1 MNEPLQST
9 TLSPAAS
16 RTALQPDS
24 ALRRFFH
31 RQRGD
36 SPFKQAI
43 IHVVLICACLIAIY
57 PVLRVVSISLRPGN
71 NVVSTSLSIIP
82 AGATLDSYRKLF
94 TQKDFLLWL
103 WNSLI
108 VTLITSTLGL
118 ALAATGAY
126 AFSRWKF
133 PGRRAGLLFL
143 LTTQMIPAGMLL
155 IPLYILVVRLQLFN
169 TYRGIIIAYAT
180 TAVPFSIWMIKG
192 YFDTVPIDL
201 EEAAKIDGA
210 SQLGAFW
217 RVILPLSTPSLAI
230 AFLFNFM
237 GAWSEFIVAKTLL
250 QKPELRTWPL
260 GIQEL
265 SGQFTTEWNT
275 YAAAA
280 VLIMIP
286 VVSIFLY
293 FSKYFV
299 GGLTLGGVK
308 G

>member
-1 MNEPLQST
+1 
-9 TLSPAAS
+9 
-16 RTALQPDS
+16 
-24 ALRRFFH
+24 
-31 RQRGD
+31 
-36 SPFKQAI
+36 
-43 IHVVLICACLIAIY
+43 
-57 PVLRVVSISLRPGN
+57 
-71 NVVSTSLSIIP
+71 
-82 AGATLDSYRKLF
+82 
-94 TQKDFLLWL
+94 
-103 WNSLI
+103 
-108 VTLITSTLGL
+108 
-118 ALAATGAY
+118 
-126 AFSRWKF
+126 
-133 PGRRAGLLFL
+133 
-143 LTTQMIPAGMLL
+143 MIPAGMLL

-286 VVSIFLY
+286 VVTIFLY

>member
-16 RTALQPDS
+16 RPALQPDS

-82 AGATLDSYRKLF
+82 AGASLDSYRKLF

-155 IPLYILVVRLQLFN
+155 IPLYILVVRLNLFN

-210 SQLGAFW
+210 SQMGAFW

>member
-1 MNEPLQST
+1 VNEPLQST

-16 RTALQPDS
+16 RTSLQPDS
-24 ALRRFFH
+24 ALRRFFY

-57 PVLRVVSISLRPGN
+57 PVLRVVSISLRPGT

-210 SQLGAFW
+210 SQMGAFW

>member
-1 MNEPLQST
+1 MSERLRST
-9 TLSPAAS
+9 TLSSAAPPAAS
-16 RTALQPDS
+16 QRDT
-24 ALRRFFH
+24 ALRRFFS

-36 SPFKQAI
+36 SPFKQLI
-43 IHVVLICACLIAIY
+43 IHLVLICACLIAIY
-57 PVLRVVSISLRPGN
+57 PVLRVISISLRPGN
-71 NVVSTSLSIIP
+71 NVVSTSLSLIP
-82 AGATLDSYRKLF
+82 AGASLDSYRKLF

-108 VTLITSTLGL
+108 ITLITSALGL

-286 VVSIFLY
+286 VVTIFLY

>member
-16 RTALQPDS
+16 RPALRDS
-24 ALRRFFH
+24 ALRRFFS

-43 IHVVLICACLIAIY
+43 IHLVLICACLIAIY

-82 AGATLDSYRKLF
+82 EGATLDSYRKLF

-260 GIQEL
+260 GLQEL

-286 VVSIFLY
+286 VVTIFLY

>member
-9 TLSPAAS
+9 TLSPAAV
-16 RTALQPDS
+16 RPALQPDS

-82 AGATLDSYRKLF
+82 AGASLDSYRKLF

-155 IPLYILVVRLQLFN
+155 IPLYILVVRLNLFN

-210 SQLGAFW
+210 SQMGAFW

>member
-1 MNEPLQST
+1 MSERLEST
-9 TLSPAAS
+9 TLSSAARPSAS
-16 RTALQPDS
+16 RQDS
-24 ALRRFFH
+24 ALRRFFY

-36 SPFKQAI
+36 SPFKQLAI
-43 IHVVLICACLIAIY
+43 HLVLICACLIAIY
-57 PVLRVVSISLRPGN
+57 PVLRVLSISLRPGN
-71 NVVSTSLSIIP
+71 SIVSTSLSIIP

-108 VTLITSTLGL
+108 ITLITSMIGL

-169 TYRGIIIAYAT
+169 TYRGIIIAYST

-230 AFLFNFM
+230 AVLFNFM

-260 GIQEL
+260 GFQEL
-265 SGQFTTEWNT
+265 SGQFTTEWNS